1 MAYEMLVI
9 VNATLSFSK
18 IANLHWAIQVGI
30 TNEKYIKKSIFT
42 NFLLALCNNMILLW
56 RLPSFLLQISN
67 MKQFF
72 LINIEIQKQENM

>member
-42 NFLLALCNNMILLW
+42 NFLLALCNNMILL
-56 RLPSFLLQISN
+56 
-67 MKQFF
+67 
-72 LINIEIQKQENM
+72 